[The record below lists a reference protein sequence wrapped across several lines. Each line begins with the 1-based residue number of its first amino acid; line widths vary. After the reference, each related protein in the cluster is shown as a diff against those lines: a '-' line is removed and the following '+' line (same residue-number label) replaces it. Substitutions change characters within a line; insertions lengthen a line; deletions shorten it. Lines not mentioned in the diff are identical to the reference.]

1 MYFNLNKSLNVKVN
15 ILVAYRYVY
24 KTMQLLKFV
33 HCGTRTSYN
42 RREAPNDLTQ
52 EKKS

>member
-24 KTMQLLKFV
+24 KTIQLLKFV
-33 HCGTRTSYN
+33 YCGARISYD
-42 RREAPNDLTQ
+42 RWEAPNDLTQ